1 MCKYQNVT
9 ENYQK
14 VECPDDWGQATQKK
28 AMETIQKNDCND
40 KVNILI
46 YDYLCSVN

>member
-1 MCKYQNVT
+1 MLPRIIKKLNVQMI
-9 ENYQK
+9 EVK
-14 VECPDDWGQATQKK
+14 PRKKK
-28 AMETIQKNDCND
+28 AMETIQKNNDCND